1 VGELPTITSE
11 YPMSRKTSPKTST
24 KPGLHPRNRHKGH
37 YDFPALTSANPALRG
52 HLVASPSGGS
62 TLDFADPDAVK
73 ALNGALLRVQY
84 NVRDWD
90 IPPGYLCPP
99 VPGRADYLHTL
110 ADLLCDSHDGKI
122 PTGKKLVGLDLGT
135 GANLIYPL
143 IGSHEYGWSFVGTD
157 IDQIAL
163 DNAERL
169 LDANPTA
176 AQRISLRMQPQTNQL
191 FRHIIKPEEQFD
203 FTLCN
208 PPFHASA
215 EAARAANQRKWQ
227 QLGKGAE
234 SKAGMLNFG
243 GQASELYCEGGETG
257 FLSRMAS
264 ESAEFGQQVFWF
276 STLVSNTDV
285 LKQLPTQLRELGATD
300 VRTLDMAQGQK
311 RSRLLAWTFLDK
323 KQRRAWRKARWPAP
337 SK

>member
-1 VGELPTITSE
+1 
-11 YPMSRKTSPKTST
+11 MSRNAPIKA
-24 KPGLHPRNRHKGH
+24 GLHPRNRHKGH
-37 YDFPALTSANPALRG
+37 YDFAALTRANPALNG
-52 HLVASPSGGS
+52 HLVASPAGGR
-62 TLDFADPDAVK
+62 TLDFANPDAVK
-73 ALNGALLRVQY
+73 ALNSALLSVQY
-84 NVRDWD
+84 NIRGWD
-90 IPPGYLCPP
+90 IPQGYLCPP

-110 ADLLCDSHDGKI
+110 ADLLGDSHDGKI

-143 IGSHEYGWSFVGTD
+143 IGSHDYGWSFVGSD
-157 IDQIAL
+157 IDQTAL

-169 LDANPTA
+169 LDANPTS
-176 AQRISLRMQPQTNQL
+176 AQRISLRLQPDANAL
-191 FRHIIKPEEQFD
+191 FRQIIKPDEQFD

-227 QLGKGAE
+227 QLGKQAE

-243 GQASELYCEGGETG
+243 GQASELHCEGGEAG
-257 FLSRMAS
+257 FLSRMAI

-276 STLVSNTDV
+276 SSLVSNAES
-285 LKQLPTQLRELGATD
+285 LKQLPAQLRALGATD
-300 VRTLDMAQGQK
+300 VRTMDMAQGQK

-323 KQRRAWRKARWPAP
+323 KQRRAWRKARWPAAI
-337 SK
+337 KQA